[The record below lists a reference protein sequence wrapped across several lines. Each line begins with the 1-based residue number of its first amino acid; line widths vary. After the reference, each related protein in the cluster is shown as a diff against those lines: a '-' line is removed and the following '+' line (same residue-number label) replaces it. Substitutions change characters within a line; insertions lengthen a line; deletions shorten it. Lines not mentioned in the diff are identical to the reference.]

1 MVMNTAEENTSGKED
16 TEGYNGWGWE
26 QAIIFN
32 RVARESF
39 TEKVTCELGPK
50 GREGAGASIMDTEGK
65 SSAERGDSKCRN
77 ANVGEVPLL
86 LLHEG
91 Q

>member
-1 MVMNTAEENTSGKED
+1 MNTAEENTSGKED